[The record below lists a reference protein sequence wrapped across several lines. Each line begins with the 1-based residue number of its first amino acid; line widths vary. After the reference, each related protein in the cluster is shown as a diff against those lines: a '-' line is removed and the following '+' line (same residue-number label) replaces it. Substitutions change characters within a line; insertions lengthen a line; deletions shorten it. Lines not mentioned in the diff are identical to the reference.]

1 MGEIPM
7 QNYRNTAVLGAFG
20 LARHM
25 PMARDWESG
34 PQGALIPDETDKEDR
49 IAVVYDRGDTPP
61 EITVSMTSNNVQT
74 VRANGVAVAVVA
86 CSDGPQLTK
95 DDILLVERF
104 VRRN

>member
-7 QNYRNTAVLGAFG
+7 QDYRNTGTLG

-25 PMARDWESG
+25 PMIRDWESG
-34 PQGALIPDETDKEDR
+34 PQGALIPDETDQEDR

-61 EITVSMTSNNVQT
+61 EITISMTSNNVQT

-86 CSDGPQLTK
+86 CCDGPQLTK

-104 VRRN
+104 VSRN